1 MGKESDLENKSKIG
15 VKMTKV
21 WENPPLLIF
30 LLVELPY
37 THIF

>member
-15 VKMTKV
+15 VKIPKE
-21 WENPPLLIF
+21 WKNPPLLIF

>member
-1 MGKESDLENKSKIG
+1 MGKESDLGNKSKIG
-15 VKMTKV
+15 VEMTKE
-21 WENPPLLIF
+21 WKNPPLLIF

>member
-15 VKMTKV
+15 VKMTKE
-21 WENPPLLIF
+21 WKNPLLLF

-37 THIF
+37 THLF